1 VASGAGKGGPPDR
14 LNQALK
20 RLSRILLPAFE
31 TAGGR
36 YEQDLYELEDL
47 NSAIPA
53 LHALHEL
60 RSADPDSELAHLLFT
75 ELLRN
80 RNRLSDALR
89 SATSVIREAIG

>member
-1 VASGAGKGGPPDR
+1 M
-14 LNQALK
+14 

-47 NSAIPA
+47 GSSIPA
-53 LHALHEL
+53 LHALHEF
-60 RSADPDSELAHLLFT
+60 RSAPADSELSHLLFT
-75 ELLRN
+75 ELLRR

-89 SATSVIREAIG
+89 LATTEILEAVE